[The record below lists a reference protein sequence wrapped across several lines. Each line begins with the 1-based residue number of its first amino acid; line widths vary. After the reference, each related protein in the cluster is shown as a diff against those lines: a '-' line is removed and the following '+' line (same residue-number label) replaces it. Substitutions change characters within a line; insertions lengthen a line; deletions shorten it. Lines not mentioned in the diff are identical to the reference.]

1 MTRSTITWLRRRPR
15 DSILRRRTKL
25 SFIVLWS
32 NELRFCQVEKELV
45 DSGIVF
51 PLHFD
56 P

>member
-1 MTRSTITWLRRRPR
+1 M
-15 DSILRRRTKL
+15 KL

-32 NELRFCQVEKELV
+32 NDLWLGQVEKELV